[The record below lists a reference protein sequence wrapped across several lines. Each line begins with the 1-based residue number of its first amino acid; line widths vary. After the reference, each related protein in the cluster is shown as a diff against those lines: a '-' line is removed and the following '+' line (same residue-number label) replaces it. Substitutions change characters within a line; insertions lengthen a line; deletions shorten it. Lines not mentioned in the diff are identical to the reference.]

1 MKGTNELCCTSL
13 FRGLLAPLAACLVT
27 MYAAAPAAALQIL
40 EAADHA
46 ELAAEV
52 SADEVN
58 RIALDGD
65 RVARVIQS
73 PGGFTVEHD
82 AVQGDLYLYPRGSG
96 GFDGSGG
103 TDSAGDGSPVPV
115 TLYIGTERGFTYR
128 LSLSVVSRA
137 SAQILIRNGAV
148 ADPDAG
154 DAALVADGYPSE
166 LVKLIR
172 AVARREPVP
181 GYVIVP
187 APNVM
192 GSPDAGSLMEV
203 WRGPRFT
210 ARVFRTSGAGD
221 ASRLADRAGRHVA
234 AAWVSA
240 PGSGPN
246 GERLAVV
253 VENHAV
259 AESAR

>member
-1 MKGTNELCCTSL
+1 MIGQERLVCARAC
-13 FRGLLAPLAACLVT
+13 RGFGALLIAALMT
-27 MYAAAPAAALQIL
+27 MHAAAPAAALQIL
-40 EAADHA
+40 EATDHA
-46 ELAAEV
+46 ELTAEV

-96 GFDGSGG
+96 GLGG
-103 TDSAGDGSPVPV
+103 PDSAGDGSPVPV

-128 LSLSVVSRA
+128 LSLSAVSRA
-137 SAQILIRNGAV
+137 SAQILIRNTAA
-148 ADPDAG
+148 ADPESG

-166 LVKLIR
+166 LVTLIR
-172 AVARREPVP
+172 AVARREPAP

-192 GSPDAGSLMEV
+192 DSPDAGSLMEV

-210 ARVFRTSGAGD
+210 ARVFRTRAAGD
-221 ASRLADRAGRHVA
+221 ASRLADLAGRPVA

-240 PGSGPN
+240 PGTGPD
-246 GERLAVV
+246 GQRLAVV
-253 VENHAV
+253 VENNAA
-259 AESAR
+259 AERAR